1 MLSEGAPMPEF
12 SLPDQN
18 GRIFNSKDYIGKPLV
33 IYFYPKDNT
42 PGCTKEACSFRDSYG
57 EYEKQGVAVVGIS
70 ADSPASHEKFVQK
83 FNLPFILLADTEK
96 KVLKA
101 FGAWGEKKLYGK
113 VYEGIIRSTFVIGSD
128 GTVKKVFPKVSP
140 EGHASEVLAFV

>member
-57 EYEKQGVAVVGIS
+57 EYEKRGVTVVGIS

>member
-1 MLSEGAPMPEF
+1 MPEF

-57 EYEKQGVAVVGIS
+57 EYQKMGITVVGIS
-70 ADSPASHEKFVQK
+70 ADSPNSHEKFAKK

-96 KVLKA
+96 TVLRA

-113 VYEGIIRSTFVIGSD
+113 VYEGVIRSTFVIGPD
-128 GTVKKVFPKVSP
+128 GKVKKVFPKVSP

>member
-1 MLSEGAPMPEF
+1 MLSEGATMPDF

-18 GRIFNSKDYIGKPLV
+18 GRIFNSKDYVGKPLV
-33 IYFYPKDNT
+33 IYFYPRDNT

-57 EYEKQGVAVVGIS
+57 EYEKRGVTVVGIS
-70 ADSPASHEKFVQK
+70 ADSPVSHGKFAQK

-96 KVLKA
+96 AVLKA

-113 VYEGIIRSTFVIGSD
+113 VYEGLIRSTFVIGAD
-128 GTVKKVFPKVSP
+128 GRVKKVFPKVSP
-140 EGHASEVLAFV
+140 AGHADEVLAFV

>member
-57 EYEKQGVAVVGIS
+57 EYQKMGITVVGIS
-70 ADSPASHEKFVQK
+70 ADSPNSHEKFAKK

-96 KVLKA
+96 TVLRA

-113 VYEGIIRSTFVIGSD
+113 VYEGVIRSTFVFGPD
-128 GTVKKVFPKVSP
+128 GKVKKVFPKVSP

>member
-18 GRIFNSKDYIGKPLV
+18 GRVFNSKDYIGKPLV

-57 EYEKQGVAVVGIS
+57 EYEKRGVTVVGIS
-70 ADSPASHEKFVQK
+70 ADSPVSHEKFVQK

>member
-57 EYEKQGVAVVGIS
+57 EYQKMGITVVGIS
-70 ADSPASHEKFVQK
+70 ADSPNSHEKFAKK

-96 KVLKA
+96 TVLRA

-113 VYEGIIRSTFVIGSD
+113 VYEGVIRSTFVIGPD
-128 GTVKKVFPKVSP
+128 GKVKKVFPKVSP